1 MAPSMYHPSVTAGL
15 VIKKRYPEDE
25 VVVRKRFETC
35 RPMEIGSVLH
45 IHDHCLV
52 AKKRVPLYV
61 HNAKHVC
68 QVLRYMRRQGIAP
81 LDVDIV
87 DSTKGFLNP
96 EKAESQRVH
105 APLRRWTNF
114 PKEIKKIRAEANSFK
129 EFNPQFR
136 YKNARPQPPLKPK
149 TK

>member
-1 MAPSMYHPSVTAGL
+1 MAPSMYHPSVTEGE
-15 VIKKRYPEDE
+15 VIKERFLEDE
-25 VVVRKRFETC
+25 IVVCKQFESC
-35 RPMEIGSVLH
+35 RPMEIGSALH

-68 QVLRYMRRQGIAP
+68 QALRYMRRQGIAP

-114 PKEIKKIRAEANSFK
+114 PKEIMKIRAEANSFK
-129 EFNPQFR
+129 SFNPKFR
-136 YKNARPQPPLKPK
+136 YKNARPQLPLKPK
-149 TK
+149 PK